1 MKRIF
6 ALSLMLLLPLVYAY
20 AQEMIP
26 FNGLVVDAAGKGV
39 AHMSVRVKGTDKL
52 AMTDHDGRFGLT
64 NVAADAVLVM
74 SMGKSAVEVPLNGRK
89 SIKVMFVDTNSANAE
104 EAQDIEKQ
112 GSEYVKRREL
122 TSGREVIL
130 GEELRKSTAD
140 TLLEAL
146 VERSKSLTITNNG
159 LTLLENASLE
169 DSKPMIIVNDIEVED
184 LGMINMSDVDVVTIY
199 KNEGE
204 CTACGFKGIIEIKMK
219 NES

>member
-1 MKRIF
+1 M
-6 ALSLMLLLPLVYAY
+6 SLMLLLPLVYAY